1 MPTNRKQTRARFAL
15 KGRTMMMF
23 RGLRYLLLAATAA
36 ASFGGEVRADFV
48 TVNGLADLILWA
60 GSGENEAGFVLQF
73 SETENPMAVA
83 WGYRW
88 SGSATVEEMIFA
100 IAGTTTI
107 TNGSSPPPGLDGRL
121 AVVTQF
127 FSFGDSGGNFI
138 NSISYDQAGLPAPW
152 SQAGRQIV
160 DDFEETGTYPAF
172 YFKADASGNFG
183 SPTMDFAAAD
193 VGISDLSL
201 VPGGWYGFVQ
211 GFGDP
216 TFSFTQPVSAVPEP
230 GTWALAAAAVAA
242 AAAARL
248 RRRVR

>member
-1 MPTNRKQTRARFAL
+1 
-15 KGRTMMMF
+15 MMIH
-23 RGLRYLLLAATAA
+23 GLRSLLIAALTVAFLA
-36 ASFGGEVRADFV
+36 GEGRADFV
-48 TVNGLADLILWA
+48 PVNGLSDLILWA
-60 GSGENEAGFVLQF
+60 GAGENEAGFVLQF
-73 SETENPMAVA
+73 SEAQSPAAVA

-88 SGSATVEEMIFA
+88 DGSATVEDMLFA

-121 AVVTQF
+121 AVVAQF
-127 FSFGDSGGNFI
+127 FSFGESGGNFI
-138 NSISYDQAGLPAPW
+138 NSISYDQVGLPAPW

-160 DDFEETGTYPAF
+160 DDFEETGTYPVF
-172 YFKADASGNFG
+172 YFEADAGGSFG
-183 SPTMDFAAAD
+183 SPTMEFAVAN

-230 GTWALAAAAVAA
+230 GTWALAAGAAAAA